1 MGLRRLLAMLGVA
14 VLVLSATVGTAG
26 FTSGTLEREVEV
38 AVETGDDAY
47 LGIESHAVTAEPGQ
61 STAPV
66 LTVRNDFAGDVRLRV
81 DASVDTPSKGRPPKL
96 LELTPPPVVGVGETG
111 TVHAR
116 VVCGGTERSETF
128 AITAT
133 VTGPDVE
140 TTFTR
145 KVTVTCSGASS
156 AGTPPGNSG
165 GN

>member
-1 MGLRRLLAMLGVA
+1 MMVRRLAGVVGVA

-26 FTSGTLEREVEV
+26 FTSGTLERGVDIEVES
-38 AVETGDDAY
+38 GDDAY
-47 LGIESHAVTAEPGQ
+47 LGIESHSVTAEPGH

-66 LTVRNDFAGDVRLRV
+66 LTVRNNFAGDVRLRV
-81 DASVDTPSKGRPPKL
+81 DATVDTPSKGRSPKI
-96 LELTPPPVVGVGETG
+96 LELTSPSIVGVGNESM
-111 TVHAR
+111 VHAR
-116 VVCGGTERSETF
+116 VVCGDTKRSETF

-145 KVTVTCSGASS
+145 EVTVTCSGA
-156 AGTPPGNSG
+156 PPDRAPQGDSG